1 MRKTV
6 PLDLLVYG
14 YKFHEDTYKKIM
26 SPYLLSDIANSKY
39 LTWKTHFAPLI
50 LLDHISDHNVNQKKF
65 ITKKNLS
72 PTSKISCPTFKT
84 YNVVKYKSIFIIIKF
99 NIS

>member
-1 MRKTV
+1 MFSYIFLGELEKTKLIPAMRKTV

-65 ITKKNLS
+65 ITKK
-72 PTSKISCPTFKT
+72 T
-84 YNVVKYKSIFIIIKF
+84 
-99 NIS
+99 